1 MKKIFITGGTGYI
14 GSRLIK
20 KLLHKGEYDII
31 ALCRPGSENKIAM
44 GCNIVYGNAL
54 AAASFSEYV
63 RGCDTLVHLVGVAH
77 PSPAKKEEF
86 INIDLQSIQQSI
98 IVAKQN
104 NIKKI
109 VYLSVATYPT
119 KIMKDFQLAKA
130 KGEAL
135 LIESKIPGVVV
146 RPWYVIGPGHWWPLL
161 LKPFYW
167 LARFSGKYREA
178 AKKLDT
184 VTIGQMLNTLTHA
197 ISLETGIIRYFE
209 VEDIKKF

>member
-1 MKKIFITGGTGYI
+1 MKKIFITGGSGYI

-20 KLLHKGEYDII
+20 KLLHNGNYEII

-54 AAASFSEYV
+54 DAVSFCEYV

-86 INIDLQSIQQSI
+86 INIDLKSFQQSV

-104 NIKKI
+104 NVKKI
-109 VYLSVATYPT
+109 VYLSVAAFPT
-119 KIMKDFQLAKA
+119 NIMKDYQLARA

-135 LIESKIPGVVV
+135 LIENKIPGIVV
-146 RPWYVIGPGHWWPLL
+146 RPWYVIGPGHWWPLF
-161 LKPFYW
+161 LKPFYF

-184 VTIGQMLNTLTHA
+184 VTIGQMLNTLAHA
-197 ISLETGIIRYFE
+197 ISLDTDRIRYYE
-209 VEDIKKF
+209 VEDIKRY